1 MKNLIIIEVE
11 DIAGLEPDSN
21 FILKDSVTGKI
32 YAGNG
37 TIIPDEILTTANPT
51 LYANQFLLMGA

>member
-21 FILKDSVTGKI
+21 FIIKETLTGKI

-37 TIIPDEILTTANPT
+37 TAIPDEVLTTANPT

>member
-1 MKNLIIIEVE
+1 MKNVIIIEVE
-11 DIAGLEPDSN
+11 SIEGLEPDSN

-32 YAGNG
+32 YVGNG

>member
-1 MKNLIIIEVE
+1 MKQIYLIEVE
-11 DIAGLEPDSN
+11 DITGLEPDTN
-21 FILKDSVTGKI
+21 FFVKETLTGKI

-37 TIIPDEILTTANPT
+37 TATPDEVLTTANPT

>member
-1 MKNLIIIEVE
+1 MKQIYLIEVE
-11 DIAGLEPDSN
+11 SAAGLEPENN
-21 FILKDSVTGKI
+21 FLVKDTVTGKI

-37 TIIPDEILTTANPT
+37 TAIPDEVLTTANPT